1 MMLLRTIVLEHSG
14 STAPING
21 ALLCGFAVPHISSN
35 FLAYSMDEEMEPG
48 TLRVYIAALQRKA
61 DRYFLESID
70 TKECLQVAM
79 SVFKQIFT
87 SAASS
92 DEIAR
97 QITENQI
104 AYYFIDLKGCKLP
117 TARPEDHHSLTIKK
131 ALVMKVI
138 TFGQSAPGVQAI
150 ETASQVIPSIRFSSQ
165 RVASPIGVSMDETQ
179 TFEQPESMIAAQSAP
194 AEESTADLMPQE
206 PVEPPIV
213 TILADPRPVAMTAST
228 AISSDPRDVVTT
240 SFGKEERQSL
250 FEVDSTLTNLARVAQ
265 ELTQQKLTLLKQQE
279 EQELLRKQLSK
290 EKVDFEKTSRDGAE
304 RIVEKEASLQQLA
317 QTLNAGVEHLAR
329 SSEAQQIEQCRLEA
343 LANSVGTQTTQVH
356 ARELAVRRKEEQLA
370 GGLERLAGL
379 RDNLRNLLYCLD
391 EMLSSG
397 SEVEQVSAERPLG
410 IE

>member
-14 STAPING
+14 NAAPING

-35 FLAYSMDEEMEPG
+35 FLAYSMDEETEPG
-48 TLRVYIAALQRKA
+48 TLRVYIAALQRNA
-61 DRYFLESID
+61 DRYLLNSID

-87 SAASS
+87 SAATF
-92 DEIAR
+92 DEKAPHH
-97 QITENQI
+97 TENQI
-104 AYYFIDLKGCKLP
+104 AYHFIDLKSCKLP

-138 TFGQSAPGVQAI
+138 TFGQSAPGAPAI
-150 ETASQVIPSIRFSSQ
+150 ETSSQVIPSIHFSSQ
-165 RVASPIGVSMDETQ
+165 RVAASKGASMAGTQ
-179 TFEQPESMIAAQSAP
+179 ILEQPEPMIAAQFKP
-194 AEESTADLMPQE
+194 AEKSIADLMPQA
-206 PVEPPIV
+206 PGGPPIV
-213 TILADPRPVAMTAST
+213 TTLADPLPIAMTASI
-228 AISSDPRDVVTT
+228 AIFADPRNVATT
-240 SFGKEERQSL
+240 SIGKEERQSL

-290 EKVDFEKTSRDGAE
+290 EKIDFEKTSRDGAE

-329 SSEAQQIEQCRLEA
+329 SSEAQQTEQCRLEE
-343 LANSVGTQTTQVH
+343 LANRVGTQTTQVH
-356 ARELAVRRKEEQLA
+356 ARELAVRRREEQLA
-370 GGLERLAGL
+370 GGLEQLAGL

-391 EMLSSG
+391 ETLSSG
-397 SEVEQVSAERPLG
+397 SEVEQATAERQLG
-410 IE
+410 IN